1 MRPLFVVVVCGVA
14 LGVCQSSAIAQTKGS
29 GGYVARLV
37 PEMCGSA
44 PCNVSGISFTRG
56 QIRLFKLK
64 QSHLVYNT
72 FIGRVAL
79 QQVVPPQKGLQA
91 TISATLSYGPD
102 PNNTCPQANSQVVVS
117 PWATSTLTC
126 SPPAF
131 GFDMPCLGELH
142 LTALTPPACQGV
154 AVIVDNLSAEVYETG
169 FVGDP
174 NHKIAGDGLAVGGL
188 SPDCSSGGVG
198 CP

>member
-1 MRPLFVVVVCGVA
+1 MRPLFVVAAVGVA
-14 LGVCQSSAIAQTKGS
+14 LGVCQPSAIAQTRGS

-37 PEMCGSA
+37 PEMCGST

-56 QIRLFKLK
+56 EIRLFKLK
-64 QSHLVYNT
+64 QSHLVSDTYV
-72 FIGRVAL
+72 GRVSL
-79 QQVVPPQKGLQA
+79 QQVVPVQKGLQA
-91 TISATLSYGPD
+91 QVSATLSYGPD

-117 PWATSTLTC
+117 PWATSSLTC

-131 GFDMPCLGELH
+131 GFAMPCLGELH
-142 LTALTPPACQGV
+142 LTALTPPQCAGV
-154 AVIVDNLSAEVYETG
+154 AVIVDDLSAEVYEAG
-169 FVGDP
+169 FLGDP
-174 NHKIAGDGLAVGGL
+174 AHKIGGDGLAVGGL